1 MRSSAKESS
10 ALRSPGK
17 VSHSLGVDEEGIVV
31 VAMNEIKKDEEEKEE
46 RGKKKKSFFPSC
58 LYPAFENIHFVTPRI
73 MTLIH

>member
-10 ALRSPGK
+10 ASRSHGK

-46 RGKKKKSFFPSC
+46 KEKKSFFFLLFVPS
-58 LYPAFENIHFVTPRI
+58 I
-73 MTLIH
+73 